1 MLAHVYDAV
10 RSCSALQDVIVA
22 TDSEEIASVCRD
34 NGWSVRMTAPT
45 HRSGTDRVREVA
57 QMFDADVYMNV
68 QGDEPLA
75 RREHL
80 EVLLQ
85 LMSDETVKVGTLKT
99 PCAAE
104 DIDNPN
110 AVKVVTALDGRA
122 LYFSR
127 ATVPFDRDRTGT
139 VTYFKHLGF
148 YAYRKAA
155 LDAFC
160 AWPESQLERSER
172 LEQLRFLDNGIA
184 IHVAETPF
192 DTIGVDT
199 EEDLQRAQKILASRG

>member
-1 MLAHVYDAV
+1 MLAHVYEAA
-10 RSCSALQDVIVA
+10 RACPALQDVIVA
-22 TDSEEIASVCRD
+22 TDSEEIAAVCRA
-34 NGWSVRMTAPT
+34 NGWSVRMTSPA
-45 HRSGTDRVREVA
+45 HRSGTDRVHEVA
-57 QMFDADVYMNV
+57 QLVAADVYVNV

-80 EVLLQ
+80 DVLLQ
-85 LMSDETVKVGTLKT
+85 LMTDNTVEVGTLKT
-99 PCAAE
+99 QCAAE
-104 DIDNPN
+104 DIGNPN

-127 ATVPFDRDRTGT
+127 ATIPFDRDRTGK
-139 VTYFKHLGF
+139 VAYFKHLGF

-160 AWPESQLERSER
+160 TWPESELERCER
-172 LEQLRFLDNGIA
+172 LEQLRFLDHGVA

-199 EEDLQRAQKILASRG
+199 EEDLQRVEKILAGRG

>member
-1 MLAHVYDAV
+1 MV
-10 RSCSALQDVIVA
+10 
-22 TDSEEIASVCRD
+22 
-34 NGWSVRMTAPT
+34 
-45 HRSGTDRVREVA
+45 
-57 QMFDADVYMNV
+57 DADVYINV

-85 LMSDETVKVGTLKT
+85 LMADKTVEVGTLKT
-99 PCAAE
+99 PCVAE
-104 DIDNPN
+104 DIGNPN

-127 ATVPFDRDRTGT
+127 ATVPFGRDRSGN

-160 AWPESQLERSER
+160 TWPESQLERSER
-172 LEQLRFLDNGIA
+172 LEQLRFLDHGVS

-199 EEDLQRAQKILASRG
+199 EDDLQRVEKILVSRG